1 MIINGLGVRIL
12 GEMEGEYIRILKM
25 ADDIFIG
32 ELVEEG
38 YYDKVSQAFAF
49 FLPVKSVGVV
59 GDSRAKP
66 LVKSGIKIECST
78 INLELLVGVDMKL
91 TYDYAT
97 E

>member
-1 MIINGLGVRIL
+1 M
-12 GEMEGEYIRILKM
+12 
-25 ADDIFIG
+25 
-32 ELVEEG
+32 
-38 YYDKVSQAFAF
+38 
-49 FLPVKSVGVV
+49 GVV

-66 LVKSGIKIECST
+66 LVKSGIKIECNT